1 MIGPKQIPNQLRLPI
16 RGSLKRCAGKM
27 NITNHQTDVFSLR
40 CTVQIAQKEKPAPS
54 IKMFG

>member
-1 MIGPKQIPNQLRLPI
+1 LPS

-40 CTVQIAQKEKPAPS
+40 CTVQIAQKEKPATS